1 MTGLMTVLDGYN
13 KKILIMKRD
22 NTLAERIATL
32 SPEKRALLESRLKQ
46 NNSAKIQLSIPARQ
60 NHAPAPLS
68 FAQQRLWFLDQLEPE
83 RSIYNMTYGARL
95 QGPLNV
101 QALRSALNTI
111 VNRHEVLRTTI
122 NGVGGNPIQIIHQD
136 ESVCLSTI
144 DLSKSPELQR
154 QDELQSCLRNEFQRP
169 FNLSRDLMLRAT
181 LVRLDPAQH
190 ILLLMTHHIASD
202 GWSSGILWQEL
213 AALYGAYLRGEAN
226 PLPELPIQYADY
238 AEWQRQWLQ
247 GEVLQR
253 QLSYWK
259 EHLSGVPILDL
270 PTDRPRPA
278 VQTYR
283 GARQSFVFPKT
294 LCDQLRGLSRKE
306 GVTLFMTL
314 LAAFQTLLQRYSGQD
329 DIAVG
334 SPIAGRTRSETEG
347 LIGFFVN
354 TLVLRDDLSGNPS
367 FREVLHRVRQMALG
381 AYEYQDIPFDKL
393 VEELHPD
400 RDLSRSPLFQ
410 VMFAFQNVP
419 RQTRELLGL
428 TVSPVEIINETAKFD
443 LSLYTWE
450 EKEGLRARLE
460 YNTDLYD
467 DATISRMLGHF
478 ETLLE
483 GIVSNPEQRICDLPI
498 LNEAE
503 RHQVVVEWNDRRR
516 DYPRENCIHE
526 LFEAQVEKTP
536 DSVAAV
542 FEEKQL
548 TYRELNTKANQ
559 LAHYLQELGVGPGA
573 LVGICVERSLEMI
586 IGLLSIL
593 KAGGAYVPLDPAYP
607 KERLAFMLQDAQVAV
622 LITQQQLRSELPSEH
637 GARLLCIDTEWAQVA
652 EQSDINPDD
661 TATPEDLAYVIYTSG
676 STGKPKGVQISHGAG
691 VNFLSSMQA
700 EPGLTAA
707 DTLLAVTTLSF
718 DIAGLELYLPLSVGA
733 RVVIVSRETA
743 IDGVVLAENLAKS
756 GATMMPAT
764 PTTWRMLLETGWQG
778 SDHLKILCGGEVLT
792 PDLATELLTRCSS
805 LWNMYGPTETTIWSS
820 IHEVHGVRGAVP
832 IGRPIGNTQIHIL
845 DRHQQPLPIGVPGEL
860 YIGGDGLARGYLN
873 RSELTDEKFVA
884 DPFNPATGK
893 RLYKTGD
900 LARWMPDGNIEVL
913 GRLDHQI
920 KIRGFRIELG
930 EIEAAIKQHSAV
942 RDTVVVVQ
950 ENDSGDKQLVGYV
963 VEERGSGPAADEL
976 RNVLRQKLPDY
987 MIPAAIVIVDAF
999 PLTPN
1004 GKLDRNALPRPD
1016 REGSAS
1022 ETYEP
1027 PRTPAEETMA
1037 KIWADVLK
1045 VERVGVHDN
1054 FFDLGGHS
1062 LLATKVISRVR
1073 ATFRIDLPLRS
1084 LFQAPTVAALVAII
1098 MEDQAKELDDETLDR
1113 MLTELESLPANQE
1126 H

>member
-1 MTGLMTVLDGYN
+1 MDKFTD
-13 KKILIMKRD
+13 
-22 NTLAERIATL
+22 RIANL
-32 SPEKRALLESRLKQ
+32 SPAKRALLEIGLQQKGPDVFGNRTITRREE
-46 NNSAKIQLSIPARQ
+46 NR
-60 NHAPAPLS
+60 PAPLS
-68 FAQQRLWFLDQLEPE
+68 FAQQRLWFLTQFEPE
-83 RSIYNMTYGARL
+83 SRAYNQSKEIRL
-95 QGPLNV
+95 LGPVNV
-101 QALRSALNTI
+101 ETLRHSLSAI
-111 VNRHEVLRTTI
+111 VARHEVLRTTFRATDDHPLQFI
-122 NGVGGNPIQIIHQD
+122 NQPQD
-136 ESVCLSTI
+136 LDLLVL
-144 DLSKSPELQR
+144 DLSALPSGGREAEWVRITADLSWR
-154 QDELQSCLRNEFQRP
+154 SFD
-169 FNLSRDLMLRAT
+169 LSRDLMLRAA
-181 LVRLDPAQH
+181 LLRLGPAEH
-190 ILLLMTHHIASD
+190 ILLLVTHHIVSD
-202 GWSSGILWQEL
+202 GWSIGILWREL
-213 AALYGAYLRGEAN
+213 ATLYEAFLRGEPN

-238 AEWQRQWLQ
+238 AVWQRDWLQ
-247 GEVLQR
+247 GEVLEI

-259 EHLSGVPILDL
+259 KQLSGVSVLEL
-270 PTDRPRPA
+270 PTDRVRPA

-283 GARQSFVFPKT
+283 GAKESIVLPKS
-294 LCDQLRGLSRKE
+294 LSDQLRGLSRKE
-306 GVTLFMTL
+306 GVTLFMSL

-354 TLVLRDDLSGNPS
+354 TLVLRTDLSGNPS
-367 FREVLHRVRQMALG
+367 FRELLHRVRQMALG
-381 AYEYQDIPFDKL
+381 ADEHQDIPFEKL
-393 VEELHPD
+393 VEELHPE
-400 RDLSRSPLFQ
+400 RDLSRNPLFQ
-410 VMFAFQNVP
+410 VMLAHQNVP
-419 RQTRELLGL
+419 RQSPELPGL
-428 TVSPVEIINETAKFD
+428 TISPVEIKNETAKFD
-443 LSLYTWE
+443 LSLSTWE
-450 EKEGLRARLE
+450 EAEGLRARLE

-467 DATISRMLGHF
+467 GATISRMLGHF

-483 GIVSNPEQRICDLPI
+483 GIVSNPEQRICDLAI
-498 LNEAE
+498 LSEAE

-676 STGKPKGVQISHGAG
+676 STGKPKGAQIAHGAV

-743 IDGVVLAENLAKS
+743 IDGVVLAENLVKS
-756 GATMMPAT
+756 GATIMQAT

-778 SDHLKILCGGEVLT
+778 SDHLKILCGGEALS
-792 PDLATELLTRCSS
+792 PELATELLPRCSS

-820 IHEVHGVRGAVP
+820 IYKVETVNGQIP
-832 IGRPIGNTQIHIL
+832 IGRPIGNTQLYIL
-845 DRHQQPLPIGVPGEL
+845 DRNQQPLPIDVPGEL
-860 YIGGDGLARGYLN
+860 YIGGDGLALGYLN
-873 RSELTDEKFVA
+873 RDELTDERFVV
-884 DPFNPATGK
+884 DPFSPQAGK

-900 LARWMPDGNIEVL
+900 RARWRPDGNIEIL
-913 GRLDHQI
+913 GRLDHQV

-930 EIEAAIKQHSAV
+930 EIEAAIRQHSAV

-987 MIPAAIVIVDAF
+987 MIPGAIVIVDAF

-1073 ATFRIDLPLRS
+1073 ATFHIDLPLRS
-1084 LFQAPTVAALVAII
+1084 LFQAPTVAGLVAII
-1098 MEDQAKELDDETLDR
+1098 TEDQAKSLDDEALDR
-1113 MLTELESLPANQE
+1113 MLTELESLPAKQARVDLV
-1126 H
+1126 